1 MFWKKDKQ
9 ETSEIN
15 WNHLNS
21 LKQLEAIKEESKE
34 KPVLIYKHSTRC
46 GISGMALNR
55 LERTWSKNL
64 ETVKPYYLDLIRFRD
79 ISNAVAEE
87 FGVYHESP
95 QVIMIRN
102 GQAIYDASH
111 MGISTSE
118 MERHL

>member
-15 WNHLNS
+15 WNRLNS
-21 LKQLEAIKEESKE
+21 LKQLETIKKESKE

-118 MERHL
+118 IEKYK